1 MDKLKHSQLRASPV
15 RQLRGAP
22 LQSLSAKQIKA
33 LINLNKT
40 STETKKLL
48 LNELVFRAQ
57 I

>member
-1 MDKLKHSQLRASPV
+1 MDKQKHLQRRATPV
-15 RQLRGAP
+15 RQLRGAS

-40 STETKKLL
+40 SIETKKLL
-48 LNELVFRAQ
+48 INELVFRAQ

>member
-1 MDKLKHSQLRASPV
+1 MDKATHARRRVTPV
-15 RQLRGAP
+15 RQLRGAS
-22 LQSLSAKQIKA
+22 LQSLSSKQIKA

-40 STETKKLL
+40 STATKKLL

>member
-1 MDKLKHSQLRASPV
+1 MDKQKHLQRRATPV
-15 RQLRGAP
+15 RQLRGAS

-40 STETKKLL
+40 STPTKKLL

>member
-1 MDKLKHSQLRASPV
+1 MDKQKHLQRRATPV
-15 RQLRGAP
+15 RQLRGAS

-40 STETKKLL
+40 STQTKKLL
-48 LNELVFRAQ
+48 LNELIFRAQ

>member
-1 MDKLKHSQLRASPV
+1 MDKQKHLQLRASSV
-15 RQLRGAP
+15 RQLRGAS

-40 STETKKLL
+40 STKTKKLL